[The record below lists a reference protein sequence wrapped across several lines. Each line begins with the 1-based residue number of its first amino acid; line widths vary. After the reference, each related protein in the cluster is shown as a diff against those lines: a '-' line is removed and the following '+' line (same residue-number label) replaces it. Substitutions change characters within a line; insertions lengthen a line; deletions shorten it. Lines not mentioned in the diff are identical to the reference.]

1 MFCALVIHPSV
12 KLITLYIFKNFLMR
26 ELSGKHFFVVVQL
39 LNHVQLFVTPRT
51 AAHQASLSST
61 ISPSLLKFM
70 SIESVMLS
78 NLISEKALWS
88 QITYVSYSI
97 TSQLDGLK
105 LAT

>member
-26 ELSGKHFFVVVQL
+26 ELSGKHFFVVQFL
-39 LNHVQLFVTPRT
+39 SHVQLFVTPRT